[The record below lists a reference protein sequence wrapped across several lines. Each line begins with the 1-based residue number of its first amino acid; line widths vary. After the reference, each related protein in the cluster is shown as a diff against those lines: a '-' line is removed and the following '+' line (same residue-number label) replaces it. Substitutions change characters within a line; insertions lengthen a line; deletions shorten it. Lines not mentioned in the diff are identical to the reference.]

1 MLTANIGAM
10 DLLSDEGQPFSVR
23 EWIEGDGGGF
33 LFLTSRGD
41 QHASLRGMI
50 STWLEIAVNA
60 LLSLPRKD
68 GRRTWVILDELPTL
82 HQLPSLRPGLA
93 ESRQFGG
100 CFVLGVPVFSALRDL
115 YGRDGAE
122 TISGL
127 CGRVDAMV
135 LTAALDPVLARD
147 ALLVSDGGAS
157 WI

>member
-1 MLTANIGAM
+1 
-10 DLLSDEGQPFSVR
+10 
-23 EWIEGDGGGF
+23 
-33 LFLTSRGD
+33 
-41 QHASLRGMI
+41 MI

-100 CFVLGVPVFSALRDL
+100 CFVLGVPVFSALHDL